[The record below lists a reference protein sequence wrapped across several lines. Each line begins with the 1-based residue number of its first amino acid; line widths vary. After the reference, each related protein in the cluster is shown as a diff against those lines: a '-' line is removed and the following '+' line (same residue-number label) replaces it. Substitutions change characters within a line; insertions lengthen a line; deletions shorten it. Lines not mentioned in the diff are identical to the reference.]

1 MKKHFWLV
9 VLVLVV
15 LFAGCSAI
23 TVPEETASVLRAEIE
38 QFFDNYEQALLS
50 NNLGQII
57 NFYTVP
63 YTAVD
68 YISGSKITLS
78 SWEDL
83 RTYLNNYLGLEE
95 SEIIEESFEI
105 SDVTFSSE
113 TRAIVLAE
121 EHWIQT
127 ADGEAWEATDSLRI
141 TLIKTGG
148 NWKFQKM
155 ELLGWRKKRG

>member
-9 VLVLVV
+9 VLVLVT
-15 LFAGCSAI
+15 LFAGCSI
-23 TVPEETASVLRAEIE
+23 TTVPEETASVLQAEIE

-50 NNLGQII
+50 NDLDQII
-57 NFYTVP
+57 TFYTVP

-83 RTYLNNYLGLEE
+83 RNYLNTWLELEE
-95 SEIIEESFEI
+95 KEIIEESFEI
-105 SDVTFSSE
+105 LEISFSSE
-113 TRAIVLAE
+113 TRAIVSVE
-121 EHWIQT
+121 EHWVQI
-127 ADGEAWEATDSLRI
+127 ADSEGWEATFILRT

-148 NWKFQKM
+148 SWKFQKI
-155 ELLGWRKKRG
+155 EFLNWKGKRG